1 MDSTREPFRLWPVPH
16 LQAIRHGFHGNT
28 TFSKMTKSHW
38 ILLLALLEAC
48 ASVDS
53 AQTRD
58 LGSAKPQIT
67 LKVQVATIHP
77 LEVVSFQV
85 AVRDLSVN
93 FGIVEDYRLTLLDG
107 ASESKFLRVVTPDM
121 NVIEHRCL
129 EPTAVACP
137 YDEVVLR
144 PNPGGE
150 IFDLIVGFN
159 FARRTPLFTELG
171 VYRVSLVINGVVS
184 NVLFLE
190 CVATSATE
198 KAAMAV
204 VKRMQEKNALDLLY
218 NPYYLLHPHFGTAQP
233 ELEEIARL
241 PDSKTFAGMA
251 RLVLGTA
258 AAFYA
263 TGSRPA
269 TEKRKLLSEAQD
281 WLSKITPSSPLSVIA
296 EKEKLRVARLLKQL
310 DGQSPGPMP
319 WSEPPWDRVRSC
331 IP

>member
-1 MDSTREPFRLWPVPH
+1 LDSTREPFRLWPVPH

-58 LGSAKPQIT
+58 LGSAKPQLT
-67 LKVQVATIHP
+67 LKVQVATVHP

-85 AVRDLSVN
+85 DARNLSID
-93 FGIVEDYRLTLLDG
+93 FGVDVDHIDGHRITRLTLLDG

-121 NVIEHRCL
+121 NVIEHGCL

-150 IFDLIVGFN
+150 RFDLIVGFD

-218 NPYYLLHPHFGTAQP
+218 NPYYLSHPHFGTVRP

-310 DGQSPGPMP
+310 DSRSPGPKL
-319 WSEPPWDRVRSC
+319 
-331 IP
+331 